1 MRKQL
6 SNYLKTTFMIQKITL
21 FIAFITA
28 MSASAQIQPFGNLT
42 IFSENGDKFKLVL
55 NGEVINAVSQT
66 NLRVEELNQPYYN
79 AKIIFDDPNLQQIS
93 KNALMISDVDG
104 IFMDVTYK
112 IRRDKNNSSKL
123 KMNFFSSIPVDL
135 GYIPAPNVHV
145 IHYGQPD
152 FVQTQVTQ
160 TTTTAN
166 DGFSMGVNGGGINM
180 NINVNGVGVNGT
192 QHSSTTTTTTVQ
204 GSGYNEQPIYSG
216 PRCDRRAAMSLAN
229 FANAFA
235 TVKNQK
241 FDDTRLKT
249 AKQITSSNCLTVNQI
264 AQIAKLFSFEDNTLE
279 YAKFAFDYCVEP
291 RNYFNLYNV
300 FKFSSNV
307 DELTD
312 YVQQRY

>member
-1 MRKQL
+1 
-6 SNYLKTTFMIQKITL
+6 MIQKITL
-21 FIAFITA
+21 FIAFIFA
-28 MSASAQIQPFGNLT
+28 IGASAQIQPFGNLT

-55 NGEVINAVSQT
+55 NGEVINTVSQT

-79 AKIIFDDPNLQQIS
+79 AKIIFDDSNLQQIS
-93 KNALMISDVDG
+93 KNTLMLTDADG

-112 IRRDKNNSSKL
+112 IHRDKNNSNKL
-123 KMNFFSSIPVDL
+123 KMNLFSYIPVDL
-135 GYIPAPNVHV
+135 GFIPAPNVHV

-152 FVQTQVTQ
+152 LVQTQVTQ
-160 TTTTAN
+160 TTTSSN
-166 DGFSMGVNGGGINM
+166 DGFSIGVNGAGVNM
-180 NINVNGVGVNGT
+180 NVNVNGMGMNGSQQT
-192 QHSSTTTTTTVQ
+192 TTTTTTVKS
-204 GSGYNEQPIYSG
+204 GGYNEQPEYDGG
-216 PRCDRRAAMSLAN
+216 PRCDRRYAMTSTN

-249 AKQITSSNCLTVNQI
+249 AKQITSANCLTVNQI
-264 AQIAKLFSFEDNTLE
+264 AQIAKLFSFEDNTLD